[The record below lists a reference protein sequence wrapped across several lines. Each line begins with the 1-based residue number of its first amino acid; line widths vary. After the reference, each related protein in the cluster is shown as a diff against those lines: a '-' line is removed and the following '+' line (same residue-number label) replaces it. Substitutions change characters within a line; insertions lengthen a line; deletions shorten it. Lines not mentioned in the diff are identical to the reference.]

1 RDLILLDRARA
12 VVLLDALSREDARVD
27 DCALD
32 ARRDAEAGVAD
43 LARLL
48 AEDRAEQLL
57 FGRELRLAL
66 RRDLAD
72 EDVAGLHLGADAD
85 DAGVV
90 EGLVA
95 DVRDV
100 PRDLFRTELRVA
112 GDALELLDVDR
123 GEEVVLHDALGDEDR
138 VLEVVAAPRHERDEH
153 VAPEGELAHVG
164 GRAVG
169 DDVAGEDAV
178 AVDDDR
184 PLIDA
189 GVLVRALVL
198 DQVVDVDARIAAV
211 GVRLV
216 DLDDDALGVDL
227 LDDAGPPRD
236 D

>member
-48 AEDRAEQLL
+48 AEDRAEELL

-90 EGLVA
+90 EVVEGLVA

-100 PRDLFRTELRVA
+100 PRNLFLAELRVA
-112 GDALELLDVDR
+112 RDALELFDVHR
-123 GEEVVLHDALGDEDR
+123 R
-138 VLEVVAAPRHERDEH
+138 EH
-153 VAPEGELAHVG
+153 VVF
-164 GRAVG
+164 G
-169 DDVAGEDAV
+169 D
-178 AVDDDR
+178 
-184 PLIDA
+184 
-189 GVLVRALVL
+189 
-198 DQVVDVDARIAAV
+198 
-211 GVRLV
+211 
-216 DLDDDALGVDL
+216 
-227 LDDAGPPRD
+227 
-236 D
+236 